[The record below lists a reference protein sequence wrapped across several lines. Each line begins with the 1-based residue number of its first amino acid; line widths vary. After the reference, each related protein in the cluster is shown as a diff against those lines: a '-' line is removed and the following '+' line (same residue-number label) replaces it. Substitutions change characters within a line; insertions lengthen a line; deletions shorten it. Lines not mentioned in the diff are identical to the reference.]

1 MYIYVYYMY
10 IIYIYI
16 YMYICCIFVSTGT
29 EETQVYKIWHLWET
43 VAP

>member
-1 MYIYVYYMY
+1 
-10 IIYIYI
+10 
-16 YMYICCIFVSTGT
+16 MYICCIFVGTGT